1 MNKKAA
7 AIVGGVLVLGLGLFG
22 FTKLNS
28 GSKDQE
34 PQKEQTEQ
42 AQEVEEKT
50 VKVTD
55 SNGETV
61 ELDKNPKR
69 VVVFDYGVA
78 DILNNLG
85 IDAVVGLPKDGK
97 MPEILSD
104 YQDNKYTN
112 VGSLKETNFE
122 AVESL
127 NPDLIIIGGRQ
138 AEDIDSFKEIAPT
151 VNLAVD
157 GQDYMNSF
165 KSVVTDLGKLF
176 DKEDEAKKAIDE
188 IEAKIEKV
196 NKTVKEK
203 GLTASVVMANEGNI
217 SVFSAKSR
225 YGLIYNGLGFA
236 EVDKNIDD
244 STHGQQVSFEYF
256 LENKADYVFVVDRG
270 AITGKGDSASKLF
283 DNEVMNKTEVA
294 KNGNIV
300 YLNSVIWYTMTGG
313 IESTNQ
319 MIDEIADA
327 IK

>member
-7 AIVGGVLVLGLGLFG
+7 AIVGGILVLGLGVFG

-28 GSKDQE
+28 GSQNQQTQQE
-34 PQKEQTEQ
+34 QSAEQT
-42 AQEVEEKT
+42 T
-50 VKVTD
+50 VQITD
-55 SNGETV
+55 ANGEKS
-61 ELDKNPKR
+61 ELKKNPKR

-78 DILNNLG
+78 DILKNLG
-85 IDAVVGLPKDGK
+85 VDAVVGLPKNGK
-97 MPEILSD
+97 MPEILSNYSD
-104 YQDNKYTN
+104 DKYTN
-112 VGSLKETNFE
+112 VGSLKETDFE

-217 SVFSAKSR
+217 SAFSAKSR

>member
-7 AIVGGVLVLGLGLFG
+7 AIVGGILVLGLGVFG

-28 GSKDQE
+28 GSQNQQTQQE
-34 PQKEQTEQ
+34 QSAEQT
-42 AQEVEEKT
+42 T
-50 VKVTD
+50 VQVTD
-55 SNGETV
+55 ANGEKA
-61 ELDKNPKR
+61 ELKKNPKR

-78 DILNNLG
+78 DILKNLG
-85 IDAVVGLPKDGK
+85 VDAVVGLPKNGK
-97 MPEILSD
+97 MPEILSNYSD
-104 YQDNKYTN
+104 DKYTN
-112 VGSLKETNFE
+112 VGSLKETDFE

-138 AEDIDSFKEIAPT
+138 AEDINSFKEIAPT

-165 KSVVTDLGKLF
+165 KTVVTDLGNLF
-176 DKEDEAKKAIDE
+176 DKQDEAKKAIDE
-188 IEAKIEKV
+188 IEAKIAKV
-196 NKTVKEK
+196 NKTVTEK
-203 GLTASVVMANEGNI
+203 GLTASVVMANEGSI
-217 SVFSAKSR
+217 STFSAKSR
-225 YGLIYNGLGFA
+225 YGLIYNGLGFTEA
-236 EVDKNIDD
+236 DKNIDD

-256 LENKADYVFVVDRG
+256 LENKSDYVFVVDRG
-270 AITGKGDSASKLF
+270 AVTGKGEAASKLF
-283 DNEVMNKTEVA
+283 DNEVMNKTEVS

-327 IK
+327 VK

>member
-7 AIVGGVLVLGLGLFG
+7 AIVGGILVLGLGVFG

-28 GSKDQE
+28 GSQNQQTQQE
-34 PQKEQTEQ
+34 QSAEQT
-42 AQEVEEKT
+42 T
-50 VKVTD
+50 VQITD
-55 SNGETV
+55 ANGEKA
-61 ELDKNPKR
+61 ELKKNPKR

-78 DILNNLG
+78 DILKNLG
-85 IDAVVGLPKDGK
+85 VDAVVGLPKNGK
-97 MPEILSD
+97 MPEILSNYSD
-104 YQDNKYTN
+104 DKYTN
-112 VGSLKETNFE
+112 VGSLKETDFE

-165 KSVVTDLGKLF
+165 KTVVTDLGNLF
-176 DKEDEAKKAIDE
+176 DKQDEAKKAIDE
-188 IEAKIEKV
+188 IEAKIAKV
-196 NKTVKEK
+196 NKTVTEN
-203 GLTASVVMANEGNI
+203 GLTASVVMANEGSI

-225 YGLIYNGLGFA
+225 YGLIYNGLGFTEA
-236 EVDKNIDD
+236 DKNIDD

-256 LENKADYVFVVDRG
+256 LENKSDYVFVVDRG
-270 AITGKGDSASKLF
+270 AVTGKGEAASKLF
-283 DNEVMNKTEVA
+283 DNEVMNKTEVS

-327 IK
+327 VK

>member
-7 AIVGGVLVLGLGLFG
+7 AIVGGILVLGLGVFG

-28 GSKDQE
+28 GSQNQQTQQE
-34 PQKEQTEQ
+34 QSAEQT
-42 AQEVEEKT
+42 T
-50 VKVTD
+50 VQITD
-55 SNGETV
+55 ANGEKA
-61 ELDKNPKR
+61 ELKKNPKR

-78 DILNNLG
+78 DILKNLG
-85 IDAVVGLPKDGK
+85 VDAVVGLPKNGK
-97 MPEILSD
+97 MPEILSNYSD
-104 YQDNKYTN
+104 DKYTN
-112 VGSLKETNFE
+112 VGSLKETDFE

-165 KSVVTDLGKLF
+165 KTVVTDLGNLF
-176 DKEDEAKKAIDE
+176 DKQDEAKKAIDE
-188 IEAKIEKV
+188 IEAKIAKV
-196 NKTVKEK
+196 NKTVTEK
-203 GLTASVVMANEGNI
+203 GLTASVVMANEGSI
-217 SVFSAKSR
+217 SAFSAKSR
-225 YGLIYNGLGFA
+225 YGLIYNGLGFTEA
-236 EVDKNIDD
+236 DKNIDD

-256 LENKADYVFVVDRG
+256 LENKSDYVFVVDRG
-270 AITGKGDSASKLF
+270 AVTGKGEAASKLF

>member
-7 AIVGGVLVLGLGLFG
+7 AIVGGILVLGLGVFG

-28 GSKDQE
+28 GSQNQQTQQE
-34 PQKEQTEQ
+34 QSAEQT
-42 AQEVEEKT
+42 T
-50 VKVTD
+50 VQITD
-55 SNGETV
+55 ANGEKA
-61 ELDKNPKR
+61 ELKKNPKR

-78 DILNNLG
+78 DILKNLG
-85 IDAVVGLPKDGK
+85 VDAVVGLPKNGK
-97 MPEILSD
+97 MPEILSNYSD
-104 YQDNKYTN
+104 DKYTN
-112 VGSLKETNFE
+112 VGSLKETDFE

-138 AEDIDSFKEIAPT
+138 AEDINSFKEIAPT

-165 KSVVTDLGKLF
+165 KTVVTDLGNLF
-176 DKEDEAKKAIDE
+176 DKQDEAKKAIDE
-188 IEAKIEKV
+188 IEAKIAKV
-196 NKTVKEK
+196 NKTVTEK
-203 GLTASVVMANEGNI
+203 GLTASVVMANEGSI
-217 SVFSAKSR
+217 SAFSAKSR
-225 YGLIYNGLGFA
+225 YGLIYNGLGFTEA
-236 EVDKNIDD
+236 DKNIDD

-256 LENKADYVFVVDRG
+256 LENKSDYVFVVDRG
-270 AITGKGDSASKLF
+270 AVTGKGEAASKLF

-327 IK
+327 VK

>member
-7 AIVGGVLVLGLGLFG
+7 AIVGGILVLGLGVFG

-28 GSKDQE
+28 GSQNQQTQQE
-34 PQKEQTEQ
+34 QSAEQT
-42 AQEVEEKT
+42 T
-50 VKVTD
+50 VQVTD
-55 SNGETV
+55 ANGEKA
-61 ELDKNPKR
+61 ELKKNPKR

-78 DILNNLG
+78 DILKNLG
-85 IDAVVGLPKDGK
+85 VDAVVGLPKNGK
-97 MPEILSD
+97 MPEILSNYSD
-104 YQDNKYTN
+104 DKYTN
-112 VGSLKETNFE
+112 VGSLKETDFE

-165 KSVVTDLGKLF
+165 KSVVTDLGNLF
-176 DKEDEAKKAIDE
+176 DKQDEAKKAIDE
-188 IEAKIEKV
+188 IEAKIAKV
-196 NKTVKEK
+196 NKTVTEK
-203 GLTASVVMANEGNI
+203 GLTASVVMANEGSI

-225 YGLIYNGLGFA
+225 YGLIYNGLGFT

-256 LENKADYVFVVDRG
+256 LENKSDYVFVVDRG
-270 AITGKGDSASKLF
+270 AVTGKGEAASKLF

>member
-7 AIVGGVLVLGLGLFG
+7 AIVGGILVLGLGVFG

-28 GSKDQE
+28 GSQNQQTQQE
-34 PQKEQTEQ
+34 QSAEQT
-42 AQEVEEKT
+42 T
-50 VKVTD
+50 VQITD
-55 SNGETV
+55 ANGEKA
-61 ELDKNPKR
+61 ELKKNPKR

-78 DILNNLG
+78 DILKNLG
-85 IDAVVGLPKDGK
+85 VDAVVGLPKNGK
-97 MPEILSD
+97 MPEILSNYSD
-104 YQDNKYTN
+104 DKYTN
-112 VGSLKETNFE
+112 VGSLKETDFE

-165 KSVVTDLGKLF
+165 KTVVTDLGNLF
-176 DKEDEAKKAIDE
+176 DKQDEAKKAIDE
-188 IEAKIEKV
+188 IEAKIAKV
-196 NKTVKEK
+196 NKTVTEK
-203 GLTASVVMANEGNI
+203 GLTASVVMANEGSI
-217 SVFSAKSR
+217 STFSAKSR

-256 LENKADYVFVVDRG
+256 LENKSDYVYVVDRG
-270 AITGKGDSASKLF
+270 AVTGKGEAASKLF

-327 IK
+327 VK

>member
-7 AIVGGVLVLGLGLFG
+7 AIVGGILVLGLGVFG

-28 GSKDQE
+28 GSQNQQTQQE
-34 PQKEQTEQ
+34 QSAEQTTVQ
-42 AQEVEEKT
+42 ITDANGEKT
-50 VKVTD
+50 EVK
-55 SNGETV
+55 
-61 ELDKNPKR
+61 KNPKR

-78 DILNNLG
+78 DILKNLG
-85 IDAVVGLPKDGK
+85 VDAVVGIPKNGK
-97 MPEILSD
+97 MPEILSNYSD
-104 YQDNKYTN
+104 DKYTN
-112 VGSLKETNFE
+112 VGSLKETDFE

-165 KSVVTDLGKLF
+165 KTVVTDLGNLF
-176 DKEDEAKKAIDE
+176 DKQDEAKKAIDE
-188 IEAKIEKV
+188 IEAKIAKV
-196 NKTVKEK
+196 NKTVTEK
-203 GLTASVVMANEGNI
+203 GLTASVVMANEGSI
-217 SVFSAKSR
+217 STFSAKSR

-256 LENKADYVFVVDRG
+256 LENKSDYVFVVDRG
-270 AITGKGDSASKLF
+270 AVTGKGEAASKLF

-327 IK
+327 VK

>member
-7 AIVGGVLVLGLGLFG
+7 AIVGGILVLGLGVFG

-28 GSKDQE
+28 GSQNQQTQQE
-34 PQKEQTEQ
+34 QSAEQT
-42 AQEVEEKT
+42 T
-50 VKVTD
+50 VQITD
-55 SNGETV
+55 ANGEKA
-61 ELDKNPKR
+61 ELKKNPKR

-78 DILNNLG
+78 DILKNLG
-85 IDAVVGLPKDGK
+85 VDAVVGLPKNGK
-97 MPEILSD
+97 MPEILSNYSD
-104 YQDNKYTN
+104 DKYTN
-112 VGSLKETNFE
+112 VGSLKETDFE

-165 KSVVTDLGKLF
+165 KTVVTDLGNLF
-176 DKEDEAKKAIDE
+176 DKQDEAKKAIDE
-188 IEAKIEKV
+188 IEAKIAKV
-196 NKTVKEK
+196 NKTVTEK

-217 SVFSAKSR
+217 SAFSAKSR
-225 YGLIYNGLGFA
+225 YGLIYNGLGFTEA
-236 EVDKNIDD
+236 DKNIDD

-256 LENKADYVFVVDRG
+256 LENKSDYVFVVDRG
-270 AITGKGDSASKLF
+270 AVTGKGEAASKLF

-327 IK
+327 VK

>member
-7 AIVGGVLVLGLGLFG
+7 AIVGGILVLGLGVFG

-28 GSKDQE
+28 GSQNQQTQQE
-34 PQKEQTEQ
+34 QSAEQT
-42 AQEVEEKT
+42 T
-50 VKVTD
+50 VQITD
-55 SNGETV
+55 ANGEKA
-61 ELDKNPKR
+61 ELKKNPKR

-78 DILNNLG
+78 DILKNLG
-85 IDAVVGLPKDGK
+85 VDAVVGLPKSGK
-97 MPEILSD
+97 MPEILSNYSD
-104 YQDNKYTN
+104 DKYTN
-112 VGSLKETNFE
+112 VGSLKETDFE

-165 KSVVTDLGKLF
+165 KTVVTDLGNLF
-176 DKEDEAKKAIDE
+176 DKQDEAKKAIDE
-188 IEAKIEKV
+188 IEAKIAKV
-196 NKTVKEK
+196 NKTVTEK
-203 GLTASVVMANEGNI
+203 GLTASVVMANEGSI
-217 SVFSAKSR
+217 SAFSAKSR
-225 YGLIYNGLGFA
+225 YGLIYNGLGFTEA
-236 EVDKNIDD
+236 DKNIDD

-256 LENKADYVFVVDRG
+256 LENKSDYVFVVDRG
-270 AITGKGDSASKLF
+270 AVTGKGEAASKLF

-327 IK
+327 VK

>member
-7 AIVGGVLVLGLGLFG
+7 AIVGGILVLGLGVFG

-28 GSKDQE
+28 GSQNQQTQQE
-34 PQKEQTEQ
+34 QSAEQT
-42 AQEVEEKT
+42 T
-50 VKVTD
+50 VQITD
-55 SNGETV
+55 ANGEKA
-61 ELDKNPKR
+61 ELKKNPKR

-78 DILNNLG
+78 DILKNLSV
-85 IDAVVGLPKDGK
+85 DAVVGLPKNGK
-97 MPEILSD
+97 MPEILSNYSD
-104 YQDNKYTN
+104 DKYTN
-112 VGSLKETNFE
+112 VGSLKETDFE

-165 KSVVTDLGKLF
+165 KTVVTDLGNLF
-176 DKEDEAKKAIDE
+176 DKQDEAKKAIDE
-188 IEAKIEKV
+188 IEAKIAKV
-196 NKTVKEK
+196 NKTVTEK
-203 GLTASVVMANEGNI
+203 GLTASVVMANEGSI
-217 SVFSAKSR
+217 SAFSAKSR
-225 YGLIYNGLGFA
+225 YGLIYNGLGFTEA
-236 EVDKNIDD
+236 DKNIDD

-256 LENKADYVFVVDRG
+256 LENKSDYVFVVDRG
-270 AITGKGDSASKLF
+270 AVTGKGEAASKLF
-283 DNEVMNKTEVA
+283 DNEVMNKTEVS

-327 IK
+327 VK

>member
-7 AIVGGVLVLGLGLFG
+7 AIVGGILVLGLGVFG

-28 GSKDQE
+28 GSQNQQTQQE
-34 PQKEQTEQ
+34 QSAEQT
-42 AQEVEEKT
+42 T
-50 VKVTD
+50 VQITD
-55 SNGETV
+55 ANGEKA
-61 ELDKNPKR
+61 ELKKNPKR

-78 DILNNLG
+78 DILKNLG
-85 IDAVVGLPKDGK
+85 VDAVVGLPKNGK
-97 MPEILSD
+97 MPEILSNYSD
-104 YQDNKYTN
+104 DKYTN
-112 VGSLKETNFE
+112 VGSLKETDFE

-165 KSVVTDLGKLF
+165 KSVVTDLGNLF
-176 DKEDEAKKAIDE
+176 DKQDEAKKAIDE

-217 SVFSAKSR
+217 SAFSAKSR
-225 YGLIYNGLGFA
+225 YGLIYNGLGFTEA
-236 EVDKNIDD
+236 DKNIDD

>member
-7 AIVGGVLVLGLGLFG
+7 AIVGGILVLGLGVFG

-28 GSKDQE
+28 GSQNQQTQQE
-34 PQKEQTEQ
+34 QSAEQT
-42 AQEVEEKT
+42 T
-50 VKVTD
+50 VQITD
-55 SNGETV
+55 ANGEKA
-61 ELDKNPKR
+61 ELKKNPKR

-78 DILNNLG
+78 DILKNLG
-85 IDAVVGLPKDGK
+85 VDAVVGLPKNGK
-97 MPEILSD
+97 MPEILSNYSD
-104 YQDNKYTN
+104 DKYTN
-112 VGSLKETNFE
+112 VGSLKETDFE

-165 KSVVTDLGKLF
+165 KTVVTDLGNLF
-176 DKEDEAKKAIDE
+176 DKQDEAKKAIDE
-188 IEAKIEKV
+188 IEAKIAKV
-196 NKTVKEK
+196 NKTVTEK
-203 GLTASVVMANEGNI
+203 GLTASVVMANEGSI
-217 SVFSAKSR
+217 STFSAKSR

-256 LENKADYVFVVDRG
+256 LENKSDYVFVVDRG
-270 AITGKGDSASKLF
+270 AVTGKGEAASKLF

-294 KNGNIV
+294 KNGNVV
-300 YLNSVIWYTMTGG
+300 YLDSVVWYTMTGG
-313 IESTNQ
+313 IESTKV

>member
-7 AIVGGVLVLGLGLFG
+7 AIVGGILVLGLGVFG

-28 GSKDQE
+28 GSQNQQTQQE
-34 PQKEQTEQ
+34 QSAEQT
-42 AQEVEEKT
+42 T
-50 VKVTD
+50 VQITD
-55 SNGETV
+55 ANGEKA
-61 ELDKNPKR
+61 ELKKNPKR

-78 DILNNLG
+78 DILKNLG
-85 IDAVVGLPKDGK
+85 VDAVVGLPKNGK
-97 MPEILSD
+97 MPEILSNYSD
-104 YQDNKYTN
+104 DKYTN
-112 VGSLKETNFE
+112 VGSLKETDFE

-138 AEDIDSFKEIAPT
+138 AEDIDSFNEIAPT

-165 KSVVTDLGKLF
+165 KTVVTDLGNLF
-176 DKEDEAKKAIDE
+176 DKQNEAKKAIDE
-188 IEAKIEKV
+188 IEAKIAKV
-196 NKTVKEK
+196 NKTVTEK
-203 GLTASVVMANEGNI
+203 GLTASVVMANEGSI
-217 SVFSAKSR
+217 STFSAKSR

-256 LENKADYVFVVDRG
+256 LENKSDYVFVVDRG
-270 AITGKGDSASKLF
+270 AVTGKGEAASKLF

-327 IK
+327 VK

>member
-7 AIVGGVLVLGLGLFG
+7 AIVGGILVLGLGVFG

-28 GSKDQE
+28 GSQNQQTQQE
-34 PQKEQTEQ
+34 QSAEQT
-42 AQEVEEKT
+42 T
-50 VKVTD
+50 VQVTD
-55 SNGETV
+55 ANGEKA
-61 ELDKNPKR
+61 ELKKNPKR

-78 DILNNLG
+78 DILKNLG
-85 IDAVVGLPKDGK
+85 VDAVVGLPKNGK
-97 MPEILSD
+97 MPEILSNYSD
-104 YQDNKYTN
+104 DKYTN
-112 VGSLKETNFE
+112 VGSLKETDFE

-165 KSVVTDLGKLF
+165 KTVVTDLGKLF

-196 NKTVKEK
+196 NKTVAEK
-203 GLTASVVMANEGNI
+203 GLTASVVMANEGSI
-217 SVFSAKSR
+217 STFSAKSR
-225 YGLIYNGLGFA
+225 YGLIYNGLGFT

-256 LENKADYVFVVDRG
+256 LENKSDYVFVVDRG
-270 AITGKGDSASKLF
+270 AVTGKGEAASKLF

>member
-7 AIVGGVLVLGLGLFG
+7 AIVGGILVLGLGVFG

-28 GSKDQE
+28 GSQNQQTQQE
-34 PQKEQTEQ
+34 QSAEQT
-42 AQEVEEKT
+42 T
-50 VKVTD
+50 VQITD
-55 SNGETV
+55 ANGEKA
-61 ELDKNPKR
+61 ELKKNPKR

-78 DILNNLG
+78 DILKNLG
-85 IDAVVGLPKDGK
+85 VDVVVGLPKNGK
-97 MPEILSD
+97 MPEILSNYSD
-104 YQDNKYTN
+104 DKYTN
-112 VGSLKETNFE
+112 VGSLKETDFE

-165 KSVVTDLGKLF
+165 KTVVTDLGNLF
-176 DKEDEAKKAIDE
+176 DKQDEAKKAIDE
-188 IEAKIEKV
+188 IEAKIAKV
-196 NKTVKEK
+196 NKTVTEK
-203 GLTASVVMANEGNI
+203 GLTASVVMANEGSI
-217 SVFSAKSR
+217 STFSAKSR

-256 LENKADYVFVVDRG
+256 LENKSDYVFVVDRG
-270 AITGKGDSASKLF
+270 AVTGKGEAASKLF
-283 DNEVMNKTEVA
+283 DNEVMNKTEVS

-327 IK
+327 VK

>member
-7 AIVGGVLVLGLGLFG
+7 AIVGGILVLGLGVFG

-28 GSKDQE
+28 GSQNQQTQQE
-34 PQKEQTEQ
+34 QSSEQT
-42 AQEVEEKT
+42 T
-50 VKVTD
+50 VQITD
-55 SNGETV
+55 ANGEKA
-61 ELDKNPKR
+61 ELKKNPKR

-78 DILNNLG
+78 DILKNLG
-85 IDAVVGLPKDGK
+85 VDAVVGLPKNGK
-97 MPEILSD
+97 MPEILSNYSD
-104 YQDNKYTN
+104 DKYTN
-112 VGSLKETNFE
+112 VGSLKETDFE

-165 KSVVTDLGKLF
+165 KTVVTDLGNLF
-176 DKEDEAKKAIDE
+176 DKQDEAKKAIDE
-188 IEAKIEKV
+188 IEAKIAKV
-196 NKTVKEK
+196 NKTVTEK
-203 GLTASVVMANEGNI
+203 GLTASVVMANEGSI
-217 SVFSAKSR
+217 SAFSAKSR
-225 YGLIYNGLGFA
+225 YGLIYNGLGFTEA
-236 EVDKNIDD
+236 DKNIDD

-256 LENKADYVFVVDRG
+256 LENKSDYVFVVDRG
-270 AITGKGDSASKLF
+270 AVTGKGEAASKLF
-283 DNEVMNKTEVA
+283 DNEVMNKTEVS

-327 IK
+327 VK

>member
-7 AIVGGVLVLGLGLFG
+7 AIVGGILVLGLGVFG

-28 GSKDQE
+28 GSQNQQTQQE
-34 PQKEQTEQ
+34 QSAEQT
-42 AQEVEEKT
+42 T
-50 VKVTD
+50 VQITD
-55 SNGETV
+55 ANGEKA
-61 ELDKNPKR
+61 ELKKNPKR

-78 DILNNLG
+78 DILKNLG
-85 IDAVVGLPKDGK
+85 VDAVVGLPKNGK
-97 MPEILSD
+97 MPEILSNYSD
-104 YQDNKYTN
+104 DKYTN
-112 VGSLKETNFE
+112 VGSLKETDFE

-188 IEAKIEKV
+188 IEAKIAKV

-203 GLTASVVMANEGNI
+203 GLTASVVMANEGSI
-217 SVFSAKSR
+217 STFSAKSR

-256 LENKADYVFVVDRG
+256 LENKSDYVFVVDRG
-270 AITGKGDSASKLF
+270 AVTGKGEAASKLF

-327 IK
+327 VK

>member
-7 AIVGGVLVLGLGLFG
+7 AIVGGILVLGLGVFG

-28 GSKDQE
+28 GSQNQQTQQE
-34 PQKEQTEQ
+34 QSAEQT
-42 AQEVEEKT
+42 T
-50 VKVTD
+50 VQITD
-55 SNGETV
+55 ANGEKA
-61 ELDKNPKR
+61 ELKKNPKR

-78 DILNNLG
+78 DILKNLG
-85 IDAVVGLPKDGK
+85 VDAVVGLPKNGK
-97 MPEILSD
+97 MPEILSNYSD
-104 YQDNKYTN
+104 DKYTN
-112 VGSLKETNFE
+112 VGSLKETDFE

-165 KSVVTDLGKLF
+165 KTVVTDLGKLF

-203 GLTASVVMANEGNI
+203 GLTASVVMANEGSI
-217 SVFSAKSR
+217 STFSAKSR

-256 LENKADYVFVVDRG
+256 LENKSDYVFVVDRG
-270 AITGKGDSASKLF
+270 AVTGKGEAASKLF

-327 IK
+327 VK

>member
-7 AIVGGVLVLGLGLFG
+7 AIVGGILVLGLGVFG

-28 GSKDQE
+28 GSQNQQTQQE
-34 PQKEQTEQ
+34 QSAEQT
-42 AQEVEEKT
+42 T
-50 VKVTD
+50 VQITD
-55 SNGETV
+55 ANGEKA
-61 ELDKNPKR
+61 ELKKNPKR

-78 DILNNLG
+78 DKLKNLG
-85 IDAVVGLPKDGK
+85 VDAVVGLPKNGK
-97 MPEILSD
+97 MPEILSNYSD
-104 YQDNKYTN
+104 DKYTN
-112 VGSLKETNFE
+112 VGSLKETDFE

-165 KSVVTDLGKLF
+165 KTVVTDLGNLF
-176 DKEDEAKKAIDE
+176 DKQDEAKKAIDE
-188 IEAKIEKV
+188 IEAKIAKV
-196 NKTVKEK
+196 NKTVTEK
-203 GLTASVVMANEGNI
+203 GLTASVVMANEGSI
-217 SVFSAKSR
+217 SAFSAKSR
-225 YGLIYNGLGFA
+225 YGLIYNGLGFTEA
-236 EVDKNIDD
+236 DKNIDD

-256 LENKADYVFVVDRG
+256 LENKSDYVFVVDRG
-270 AITGKGDSASKLF
+270 AVTGKGEAASKLF

-327 IK
+327 VK

>member
-7 AIVGGVLVLGLGLFG
+7 AIVGGILVLGLGVFG

-28 GSKDQE
+28 GSQNQQTQQE
-34 PQKEQTEQ
+34 QSAEQT
-42 AQEVEEKT
+42 T
-50 VKVTD
+50 VQITD
-55 SNGETV
+55 ANGEKA
-61 ELDKNPKR
+61 ELKKNPKR

-78 DILNNLG
+78 DILKNLG
-85 IDAVVGLPKDGK
+85 VDAVVGLPKNGK
-97 MPEILSD
+97 MPEILSNYSD
-104 YQDNKYTN
+104 DKYTN
-112 VGSLKETNFE
+112 VGSLKETDFE

-165 KSVVTDLGKLF
+165 KTVVTDLGKLF

-188 IEAKIEKV
+188 IEAKIENV

-217 SVFSAKSR
+217 SAFSAKSR

>member
-7 AIVGGVLVLGLGLFG
+7 AIVGGILVLGLGVFG

-28 GSKDQE
+28 GSQNQQTQQE
-34 PQKEQTEQ
+34 QSAEQT
-42 AQEVEEKT
+42 T
-50 VKVTD
+50 VQITD
-55 SNGETV
+55 ANGEKA
-61 ELDKNPKR
+61 ELKKNPKR

-78 DILNNLG
+78 DILKNLG
-85 IDAVVGLPKDGK
+85 VDAVVGLPKNGK
-97 MPEILSD
+97 MPEILSNYSD
-104 YQDNKYTN
+104 DKYTN
-112 VGSLKETNFE
+112 VGRLNESDFE

-165 KSVVTDLGKLF
+165 KTVVTDLGNLF
-176 DKEDEAKKAIDE
+176 DKQDEAKKAIDE
-188 IEAKIEKV
+188 IEAKIAKV
-196 NKTVKEK
+196 NKTVTEK
-203 GLTASVVMANEGNI
+203 GLTASVVMANEGSI
-217 SVFSAKSR
+217 STFSAKSR

-256 LENKADYVFVVDRG
+256 LENKSDYVFVVDRG
-270 AITGKGDSASKLF
+270 AVTGKGEAASKLF

-327 IK
+327 VK

>member
-7 AIVGGVLVLGLGLFG
+7 AIVGGILVLGLGVFG

-28 GSKDQE
+28 GSQNQQTQQE
-34 PQKEQTEQ
+34 QSAEQT
-42 AQEVEEKT
+42 T
-50 VKVTD
+50 VQITD
-55 SNGETV
+55 ANGEKS
-61 ELDKNPKR
+61 ELKKNPKR

-78 DILNNLG
+78 DILKNLG
-85 IDAVVGLPKDGK
+85 VDAVVGLPKNGK
-97 MPEILSD
+97 MPEILSNYSD
-104 YQDNKYTN
+104 DKYTN
-112 VGSLKETNFE
+112 VGSLKETDFE

-165 KSVVTDLGKLF
+165 KTVVTDLGNLF
-176 DKEDEAKKAIDE
+176 DKQDEAKKAIDE
-188 IEAKIEKV
+188 IEAKIAKV
-196 NKTVKEK
+196 NKTVAEK
-203 GLTASVVMANEGNI
+203 GLTASVVMANEGSI

-256 LENKADYVFVVDRG
+256 LENKSDYVFVVDRG
-270 AITGKGDSASKLF
+270 AVTGKGEAASKLF

>member
-7 AIVGGVLVLGLGLFG
+7 AIVGGILVLGLGVFG

-28 GSKDQE
+28 GSQNQQTQQE
-34 PQKEQTEQ
+34 QSAEQT
-42 AQEVEEKT
+42 T
-50 VKVTD
+50 VQITD
-55 SNGETV
+55 ANGEKA
-61 ELDKNPKR
+61 ELKKNPKR
-69 VVVFDYGVA
+69 VVVFDYGGA
-78 DILNNLG
+78 DILKNLG
-85 IDAVVGLPKDGK
+85 VDAVVGLPKNGK
-97 MPEILSD
+97 MPEILSNYSD
-104 YQDNKYTN
+104 DKYTN
-112 VGSLKETNFE
+112 VGSLKETDFE

-165 KSVVTDLGKLF
+165 KTVVTDLGNLF
-176 DKEDEAKKAIDE
+176 DKQDEAKKAIDE
-188 IEAKIEKV
+188 IEAKIAKV
-196 NKTVKEK
+196 NKTVTEK
-203 GLTASVVMANEGNI
+203 GLTASVVMANEGSI

-225 YGLIYNGLGFA
+225 YGLIYNGLGFTEA
-236 EVDKNIDD
+236 DKNIDD

-256 LENKADYVFVVDRG
+256 LENKSDYVFVVDRG
-270 AITGKGDSASKLF
+270 AVTGKGEAASKLF
-283 DNEVMNKTEVA
+283 DNEVMNKTEVS

-327 IK
+327 VK

>member
-7 AIVGGVLVLGLGLFG
+7 AIVGGILVLGLGVFG

-28 GSKDQE
+28 GSQNQQTQQE
-34 PQKEQTEQ
+34 QSAEQT
-42 AQEVEEKT
+42 T
-50 VKVTD
+50 VQITD
-55 SNGETV
+55 ANGEKA
-61 ELDKNPKR
+61 ELKKNPKR

-78 DILNNLG
+78 DILKNLG
-85 IDAVVGLPKDGK
+85 VDAVVGLPKNGK
-97 MPEILSD
+97 MPEILSNYSD
-104 YQDNKYTN
+104 DKYTN
-112 VGSLKETNFE
+112 VGSLKETDFE

-165 KSVVTDLGKLF
+165 KTVVTDLGNLF
-176 DKEDEAKKAIDE
+176 DKQDEAKKAIDE
-188 IEAKIEKV
+188 IEAKIAKV
-196 NKTVKEK
+196 NKTVTEK
-203 GLTASVVMANEGNI
+203 GLTASVVMANEGSI

-225 YGLIYNGLGFA
+225 YGLIYNGLGFT

-256 LENKADYVFVVDRG
+256 LENKSDYVFVVDRG
-270 AITGKGDSASKLF
+270 AVTGKGEAASKLF
-283 DNEVMNKTEVA
+283 DNEVMNKTEVS

-327 IK
+327 VK

>member
-7 AIVGGVLVLGLGLFG
+7 AIVGGILVLGLGVFG

-28 GSKDQE
+28 GSQNQQTQQE
-34 PQKEQTEQ
+34 QSAEQT
-42 AQEVEEKT
+42 T
-50 VKVTD
+50 VQITD
-55 SNGETV
+55 ANGEKS
-61 ELDKNPKR
+61 ELKKNPKR

-78 DILNNLG
+78 DILKNLG
-85 IDAVVGLPKDGK
+85 VDVVVGLPKNGK
-97 MPEILSD
+97 MPEILSNYSD
-104 YQDNKYTN
+104 DKYTN
-112 VGSLKETNFE
+112 VGSLKETDFE

-165 KSVVTDLGKLF
+165 KTVVTDLGNLF
-176 DKEDEAKKAIDE
+176 DKQDEAKKAIDE
-188 IEAKIEKV
+188 IEAKIAKV
-196 NKTVKEK
+196 NKTVTEK
-203 GLTASVVMANEGNI
+203 GLTASVVMANEGSI
-217 SVFSAKSR
+217 SAFSAKSR

-256 LENKADYVFVVDRG
+256 LENKSDYVFVVDRG
-270 AITGKGDSASKLF
+270 AVTGKGEAASKLF

>member
-7 AIVGGVLVLGLGLFG
+7 AIVGGILVLGLGVFG

-28 GSKDQE
+28 GSQNQQTQQE
-34 PQKEQTEQ
+34 QSAEQT
-42 AQEVEEKT
+42 T
-50 VKVTD
+50 VQITD
-55 SNGETV
+55 ANGEKA
-61 ELDKNPKR
+61 ELKKNPKR

-78 DILNNLG
+78 DILKNLG
-85 IDAVVGLPKDGK
+85 VDAVVGLPKNGK
-97 MPEILSD
+97 MPEILSNYSD
-104 YQDNKYTN
+104 DKYTN
-112 VGSLKETNFE
+112 VGSLKETDFE

-217 SVFSAKSR
+217 SAFSAKSR

>member
-7 AIVGGVLVLGLGLFG
+7 AIVGGILVLGLGVFG

-28 GSKDQE
+28 GSQNQQTQQE
-34 PQKEQTEQ
+34 QSAEQT
-42 AQEVEEKT
+42 T
-50 VKVTD
+50 VQITD
-55 SNGETV
+55 ANGEKA
-61 ELDKNPKR
+61 ELKKNPKR

-78 DILNNLG
+78 DILKNLG
-85 IDAVVGLPKDGK
+85 VDAVVGLPKNGK
-97 MPEILSD
+97 MPEILSNYSD
-104 YQDNKYTN
+104 DKYTN
-112 VGSLKETNFE
+112 VGSLKETDFE

-165 KSVVTDLGKLF
+165 KTVVTDLGNLF
-176 DKEDEAKKAIDE
+176 DKQDEAKKAIDE
-188 IEAKIEKV
+188 IEAKIAKV
-196 NKTVKEK
+196 NKTVTEK
-203 GLTASVVMANEGNI
+203 GLTASVVMANEGSI
-217 SVFSAKSR
+217 STFSAKSR
-225 YGLIYNGLGFA
+225 YGLIYNGLGFTEA
-236 EVDKNIDD
+236 DKNIDD

>member
-7 AIVGGVLVLGLGLFG
+7 AIVGGILVLGLGVFG

-28 GSKDQE
+28 GSQNQQTQQE
-34 PQKEQTEQ
+34 QSAEQT
-42 AQEVEEKT
+42 T
-50 VKVTD
+50 VQITD
-55 SNGETV
+55 ANGEKA
-61 ELDKNPKR
+61 ELKKNPKR

-78 DILNNLG
+78 DILKNLG
-85 IDAVVGLPKDGK
+85 GDAVVGLPKNGK
-97 MPEILSD
+97 MPEILSNYSD
-104 YQDNKYTN
+104 DKYTN
-112 VGSLKETNFE
+112 VGSLKETDFE

-165 KSVVTDLGKLF
+165 KTVVTDLGNLF
-176 DKEDEAKKAIDE
+176 DKQDEAKKAIDE
-188 IEAKIEKV
+188 IEAKIAKV
-196 NKTVKEK
+196 NKTVTEK
-203 GLTASVVMANEGNI
+203 GLTASVVMANEGSI
-217 SVFSAKSR
+217 SAFSAKSR

-256 LENKADYVFVVDRG
+256 LENKSDYVFVVDRG
-270 AITGKGDSASKLF
+270 AVTGKGEAASKLF
-283 DNEVMNKTEVA
+283 DNEVMNKTEVS

-327 IK
+327 VK

>member
-7 AIVGGVLVLGLGLFG
+7 AIVGGILVLGLGVFG

-28 GSKDQE
+28 GSQNQQTQQE
-34 PQKEQTEQ
+34 QSAEQT
-42 AQEVEEKT
+42 T
-50 VKVTD
+50 VQITD
-55 SNGETV
+55 ANGEKA
-61 ELDKNPKR
+61 ELKKNPKR

-78 DILNNLG
+78 DILKNLG
-85 IDAVVGLPKDGK
+85 VDAVVGLPKNGK
-97 MPEILSD
+97 MPEILSNYSD
-104 YQDNKYTN
+104 DKYTN
-112 VGSLKETNFE
+112 VGSLKETDFE

-165 KSVVTDLGKLF
+165 KTVVTDLGNLF
-176 DKEDEAKKAIDE
+176 DKQDEAKKAIDE
-188 IEAKIEKV
+188 IEAKIAKV
-196 NKTVKEK
+196 NKTVTEK
-203 GLTASVVMANEGNI
+203 GLTASVVMANEGSI
-217 SVFSAKSR
+217 SAFSAKSR
-225 YGLIYNGLGFA
+225 NGLIYNGLGFTEA
-236 EVDKNIDD
+236 DKNIDD

-256 LENKADYVFVVDRG
+256 LENKSDYVFVVDRG
-270 AITGKGDSASKLF
+270 AVTGKGEAASKLF
-283 DNEVMNKTEVA
+283 DNEVMNKTEVS

-327 IK
+327 VK

>member
-7 AIVGGVLVLGLGLFG
+7 AIVGGILVLGLGVFG

-28 GSKDQE
+28 GSQNQQTQQE
-34 PQKEQTEQ
+34 QSAEQT
-42 AQEVEEKT
+42 T
-50 VKVTD
+50 VQITD
-55 SNGETV
+55 ANGEKA
-61 ELDKNPKR
+61 ELKKNPKR

-78 DILNNLG
+78 DILKNLG
-85 IDAVVGLPKDGK
+85 VDAVVGLPKNGK
-97 MPEILSD
+97 MPEILSNYSD
-104 YQDNKYTN
+104 DKYTN
-112 VGSLKETNFE
+112 VGSLKETDFE

-165 KSVVTDLGKLF
+165 KTVVTDLGKLF

-188 IEAKIEKV
+188 IEAKIAKV
-196 NKTVKEK
+196 NKTVTEK
-203 GLTASVVMANEGNI
+203 GLTASVVMANEGSI

-225 YGLIYNGLGFA
+225 YGLIYNGLGFTEA
-236 EVDKNIDD
+236 DKNIDD

-256 LENKADYVFVVDRG
+256 LENKSDYVFVVDRG
-270 AITGKGDSASKLF
+270 AVTGKGEAASKLF

-327 IK
+327 VK

>member
-7 AIVGGVLVLGLGLFG
+7 AIVGGILVLGLGVFG

-28 GSKDQE
+28 GSQNQQTQQE
-34 PQKEQTEQ
+34 QSAEQT
-42 AQEVEEKT
+42 T
-50 VKVTD
+50 VQVTD
-55 SNGETV
+55 ANGEKA
-61 ELDKNPKR
+61 ELKKNPKR

-78 DILNNLG
+78 DILKNLG
-85 IDAVVGLPKDGK
+85 VDAVVGLPKNGK
-97 MPEILSD
+97 MPEILSNYSD
-104 YQDNKYTN
+104 DKYTN
-112 VGSLKETNFE
+112 VGSLKETDFE

-165 KSVVTDLGKLF
+165 KTVVTDLGNLF
-176 DKEDEAKKAIDE
+176 DKQDEAKKAIDE
-188 IEAKIEKV
+188 IEAKIAKV
-196 NKTVKEK
+196 NKTVTEK
-203 GLTASVVMANEGNI
+203 GLTASVVMANEGSI
-217 SVFSAKSR
+217 STFSAKSR

-256 LENKADYVFVVDRG
+256 LENKSDYVFVVDRG
-270 AITGKGDSASKLF
+270 AVTGKGEAASKLF